1 MRRKLSYSRSDVGSS
16 RQLVPGAEDSVILIT
31 IIIINNN
38 NNNNNNILILI
49 FNRKINKENVLFK
62 EQIQI

>member
-38 NNNNNNILILI
+38 NNNNILILI